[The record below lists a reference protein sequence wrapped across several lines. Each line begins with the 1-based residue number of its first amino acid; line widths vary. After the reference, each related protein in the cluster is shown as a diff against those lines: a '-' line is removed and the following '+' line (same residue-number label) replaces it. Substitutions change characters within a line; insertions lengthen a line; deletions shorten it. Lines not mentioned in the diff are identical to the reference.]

1 MENLDVVRPV
11 KALLKSDGAIL
22 SIYWSDIHSFT
33 RLGGFVAMPYS
44 LLHVSV

>member
-11 KALLKSDGAIL
+11 KALLKNDDAIL
-22 SIYWSDIHSFT
+22 STYWSDIHSFT
-33 RLGGFVAMPYS
+33 RLGSFVAMPYS